1 MVGYGYVMDLLVSEY
16 ENDIFKKKKYSL
28 SPFTFSF
35 PHILSNSEGQDIKE
49 DPISLILVVTPQNN
63 LETEVM

>member
-16 ENDIFKKKKYSL
+16 ENDIFKKKKIFPFSL
-28 SPFTFSF
+28 HLLKVP
-35 PHILSNSEGQDIKE
+35 SNSEGQDIKE